1 MSSNISI
8 DYSEDNKNTT
18 NSIVFDI
25 KGDQENGLNKSII
38 NGIRRVLL
46 SSIPSIAFRTDMEH
60 TDIKII
66 KNTTPLHNEIIL
78 HRISMI
84 PLFINPNIYK
94 RNLLFKLNVRTGL
107 SLVIMNIYSF
117 VFITFI
123 LFSLLNIV

>member
-46 SSIPSIAFRTDMEH
+46 SSIPSIAFRTVLC
-60 TDIKII
+60 
-66 KNTTPLHNEIIL
+66 P
-78 HRISMI
+78 
-84 PLFINPNIYK
+84 Y
-94 RNLLFKLNVRTGL
+94 
-107 SLVIMNIYSF
+107 
-117 VFITFI
+117 
-123 LFSLLNIV
+123 